1 MKICPI
7 CDKKITGTWCRS
19 CHRFVQPWVIKNDI
33 YINERHGEAH
43 HSECEYHNPV
53 MQFDSQ
59 DYMKPGYEQKIYGT
73 IENRTEKKRNSEKK
87 KKAGKPVKII
97 IIAYIVIFVLGVL
110 GEVVTELLDEFGGME
125 NVVEAVSDF
134 FGGKEEESQGANHKT
149 GKEGKEEPTLSEE
162 HEYLA
167 AIEPAYSSEEEQDEI
182 YYYYDVDDV
191 KSLHHAC
198 DSTHM
203 EDDMD
208 SFMTKVAE
216 VFPEYDFSQEQFS
229 DETRNYRMV
238 YSGEYEYV
246 WFETV
251 YQLECDDFLLYISAD
266 TSTNELHAYEFY
278 LNQPESKEYAAV
290 YSWFAEYLP
299 EVFGS
304 VEEVE
309 AYVKQAE
316 EVGGYETMDYGDYY
330 IWCYVSDGEVGFG
343 VERNYF

>member
-1 MKICPI
+1 
-7 CDKKITGTWCRS
+7 
-19 CHRFVQPWVIKNDI
+19 
-33 YINERHGEAH
+33 
-43 HSECEYHNPV
+43 
-53 MQFDSQ
+53 
-59 DYMKPGYEQKIYGT
+59 
-73 IENRTEKKRNSEKK
+73 
-87 KKAGKPVKII
+87 
-97 IIAYIVIFVLGVL
+97 
-110 GEVVTELLDEFGGME
+110 
-125 NVVEAVSDF
+125 
-134 FGGKEEESQGANHKT
+134 
-149 GKEGKEEPTLSEE
+149 
-162 HEYLA
+162 
-167 AIEPAYSSEEEQDEI
+167 
-182 YYYYDVDDV
+182 
-191 KSLHHAC
+191 
-198 DSTHM
+198 
-203 EDDMD
+203 MD

-216 VFPEYDFSQEQFS
+216 VFLEYDFSQEEFS